1 MTSEQLKEL
10 SKRIEGIKGFL
21 KIEAK
26 RLDLKEQE
34 LKTHDP
40 EFWNDP
46 KLAQTVMKELRENKL
61 WVDKFKGIKDNI
73 PYHLLEDS
81 ENRIWA
87 FTRKDHKFKSLCYFE
102 NNNQNHCKKL

>member
-1 MTSEQLKEL
+1 MTSDQLKEL

-21 KIEAK
+21 KIEPK

-46 KLAQTVMKELRENKL
+46 KKAEIHMKVIRELKF
-61 WVDKFKGIKDNI
+61 WVSGFVFNI
-73 PYHLLEDS
+73 STDES
-81 ENRIWA
+81 
-87 FTRKDHKFKSLCYFE
+87 F
-102 NNNQNHCKKL
+102 